1 MESVNFKLVKGGNN
15 IIQNNKFQRGQEWG
29 KESTK
34 LAGQNKIRQQNTELL

>member
-15 IIQNNKFQRGQEWG
+15 IIQNNRTRMG